1 MPVLNIGNVGNL
13 VRGLAGGFKSPI
25 PKFPVI
31 DQVTDPRTYQR
42 LAQIAEET
50 LGRNL
55 PAQFRGAGFSTI
67 PTRATDLFNKISGIP
82 AGVGRDIQAGMAGR
96 IVNQM
101 AGGPAPIPRLLL
113 RSGVPGSKTAIQAA
127 DPSLFSGTLNQAGP
141 YDRDYGLTREL
152 MRRAGGGSLERVAE
166 KLVPKGAIQQ
176 GAGFLNSAFRP
187 SSAMGNV
194 MNAIP
199 GISNLPGIAKNMIA
213 PASAAGMAGYLLS
226 LEGSTPNNYKSLG
239 YKSEED
245 MKNKIRQQEARE
257 GILASSLDDGR
268 YIPGAQQ
275 KQFKVPALT
284 NVLNINTSSDNNN
297 VDNRR
302 PENFSSPRNTEAE
315 RRAYLSELSSV
326 AQQTAQNPLLNQ
338 YNALRKPDPRAAE
351 DLGMQMF
358 ALANPELAK
367 KVTPG
372 QAGYDVIQRVYPQ
385 ATTAAMLPAPVDPT
399 GLTEEE
405 RQAIANQMFFNQY

>member
-1 MPVLNIGNVGNL
+1 MNPFQKLLQSIGASG
-13 VRGLAGGFKSPI
+13 I
-25 PKFPVI
+25 
-31 DQVTDPRTYQR
+31 
-42 LAQIAEET
+42 
-50 LGRNL
+50 
-55 PAQFRGAGFSTI
+55 
-67 PTRATDLFNKISGIP
+67 TRASGLIDD
-82 AGVGRDIQAGMAGR
+82 VVR
-96 IVNQM
+96 
-101 AGGPAPIPRLLL
+101 PRLLVDSQRPIQ
-113 RSGVPGSKTAIQAA
+113 RSVGNIRDILEKARPNSKSQQEFSRLIEGPINFSRSLS
-127 DPSLFSGTLNQAGP
+127 PSVIRTNFENPTQRFLQEYAPTQRSVGASVVDNFASSGGG
-141 YDRDYGLTREL
+141 GLTREL

-302 PENFSSPRNTEAE
+302 PDNFSSPRNTEAE

-338 YNALRKPDPRAAE
+338 YNALRKPDSRAAE

-358 ALANPELAK
+358 ALANPESAK